1 MKHVIVGAGPAGV
14 VASGILRK
22 LRQEDEVLLI
32 GGEPEPPYSR
42 MAIPYYLIGN
52 VKEEGTYLK
61 TDAEYYKK
69 NRIDYL
75 QARVTKIDPKKKTLH
90 LEGGKTVGYDK
101 LLLATGATP
110 IRPPVPGIEDPDITG
125 CWTLADARLIAKRCK
140 KGTKVLQMG
149 AGFIGCIIM
158 EAIAL
163 TGVELTIV
171 EMGDRMVP
179 RMMNETCGNLIKR
192 WCEEKGIKVHTS
204 TQVVKIEKRKDEK
217 PAYVVHTKDG
227 QKLEADMII
236 ASTGVAPALDYL
248 EGSGIETDGGILINE
263 HMQTNLPDIYAAGDC
278 AKGRDFSTGGYE
290 VQAIQ
295 PTATEH
301 GRIAAQNMAGIP
313 TPHPGSL
320 NMNVLDTVG
329 LISSSF
335 GQWMGVKGGEH
346 AELLDEKNFRYL
358 RLEFKDDVLIG
369 AQALGL
375 TQHVGV
381 LRGLIQTE
389 THLGPWKEKLKED
402 PTQLMAAYLA
412 TAQAQVLP

>member
-1 MKHVIVGAGPAGV
+1 MKHVVVGAGPAGV
-14 VASGILRK
+14 VATGILRK
-22 LRQEDEVLLI
+22 LRPEDEILLI

-52 VKEEGTYLK
+52 IKEEGTYLK
-61 TDAEYYKK
+61 TDATHYKQ
-69 NRIDYL
+69 NRIEYL
-75 QARVTKIDPKKKTLH
+75 QAWVEKIDTNKKELGLK
-90 LEGGKTVGYDK
+90 GGKTVGYDK
-101 LLLATGATP
+101 LLLATGAAP
-110 IRPPVPGIEDPDITG
+110 IRPPIPGIEDPDITG
-125 CWTLADARLIAKRCK
+125 CWTLEDARLITKRCK
-140 KGTKVLQMG
+140 KGAKVLQMG

-158 EAIAL
+158 EAIAE

-192 WCEEKGIKVHTS
+192 WCEEKGITVHTS
-204 TQVVKIEKRKDEK
+204 TQVIEIEKRKGK
-217 PAYVVHTKDG
+217 PPYLVRTKDG
-227 QKLEADMII
+227 QELEADLII

-248 EGSGIETDGGILINE
+248 EGSGIEADGGILINE
-263 HMQTNLPDIYAAGDC
+263 YMGTNVADIYAAGDC

-301 GRIAAQNMAGIP
+301 GRIAAQNMAGVP

-335 GQWMGVKGGEH
+335 GQWMGVTGGDH
-346 AELLDEKNFRYL
+346 AELLDAENFRYL

-389 THLGPWKEKLKED
+389 TPLGSWKEKLMAD
-402 PTQLMAAYLA
+402 PTQIMAAYLA
-412 TAQAQVLP
+412 TAQAQS